1 MNVDAVLRQDIGVLI
16 MGAEH
21 VVEVQLSGMPQ
32 QAEVWILREAGL
44 GFPSQRLA
52 QADLAKPAAPHGAPL
67 APPNRFELVEI
78 ACAGNLQEVWRMA
91 RPIVRV
97 LFQKLGRAHAC
108 ITV

>member
-1 MNVDAVLRQDIGVLI
+1 MNVDAVLRQDIRVLL
-16 MGAEH
+16 MRAEH

-32 QAEVWILREAGL
+32 QEEVWILREERL

-52 QADLAKPAAPHGAPL
+52 QADLAKPADPHGAPL

-78 ACAGNLQEVWRMA
+78 ACAGNLQEIWRLA

-97 LFQKLGRAHAC
+97 LLQIVF
-108 ITV
+108 